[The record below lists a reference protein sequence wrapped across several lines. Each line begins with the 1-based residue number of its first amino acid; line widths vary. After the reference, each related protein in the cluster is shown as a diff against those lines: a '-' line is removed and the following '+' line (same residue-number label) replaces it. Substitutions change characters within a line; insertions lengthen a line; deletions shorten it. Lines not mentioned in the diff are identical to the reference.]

1 MIYVVIFLLLVL
13 LFIRY
18 DFCGRERGRM
28 AWYYALLVLFIL
40 MAGLRWRLGSD
51 TPIYMRQFFYE
62 TPILWKLQTE
72 DVMSGLKPFW
82 KLLNSIVYTFFGRFY
97 ILQLIHAAIVNI
109 LFFSYFKKHSRY
121 LFFCI
126 LLYFFWLYMTMS
138 MQVMKASFSIAIC
151 LYANDYLM
159 DRKWLKSYSLY
170 FLALLFHPQTAL
182 LLFMPLFLKLR
193 FNIKGGLFLLISF
206 MAGIAIQKYL
216 ADYLFLFEYLG
227 DDTIMNKATDYTSA
241 IVEADNSFLRMVT
254 AVGILICEILSI
266 IYVKK
271 RTTIDISH
279 LEPFLM
285 LGMAATLIQINIE
298 LFYRYVQYF
307 NFYFI
312 ILFSY
317 ITQYIVDGNRLLS
330 RGLLLTK
337 VVVVF
342 LPLFLCIHASRY
354 FQLPRFV
361 PYSSILEKK
370 VDKTREKSYMND
382 GKPAASKK
390 EY

>member
-51 TPIYMRQFFYE
+51 TPVYMKQFFYE

-82 KLLNSIVYTFFGRFY
+82 KLLNSIVYTFFGKFY

-317 ITQYIVDGNRLLS
+317 ITQYSFLL
-330 RGLLLTK
+330 
-337 VVVVF
+337 
-342 LPLFLCIHASRY
+342 
-354 FQLPRFV
+354 
-361 PYSSILEKK
+361 
-370 VDKTREKSYMND
+370 
-382 GKPAASKK
+382 AAGFPSFI
-390 EY
+390 